1 MKLLCLI
8 TSCYLLSF
16 TAHTQLRKN
25 SEVPNFNRISHD
37 GSSVQ
42 LKSNKSRVTIV
53 SFWASWCS
61 PCLKSLGHTIIPLY
75 DQYDRSELNVIG
87 ISNDLEEEK
96 WRKTIEKYNIPWVN
110 IWDEDRSLVKAFQV
124 PAIPTYFLVNQ
135 EGIIIN
141 SNVDAKKLKTVV
153 RKALKN

>member
-1 MKLLCLI
+1 MKLLYLI

-16 TAHTQLRKN
+16 TAHTQLLKN
-25 SEVPNFNRISHD
+25 SEVPNFNRISYD

-61 PCLKSLGHTIIPLY
+61 PCLKSLDHTIIPLY

>member
-1 MKLLCLI
+1 MKLLYLI
-8 TSCYLLSF
+8 ASFYLFSF
-16 TAHTQLRKN
+16 TAYAQLRKN
-25 SEVPNFNRISHD
+25 SEVPNFNHISYD
-37 GSSVQ
+37 GSRVQ
-42 LKSNKSRVTIV
+42 LKSSKSRVTIV
-53 SFWASWCS
+53 SFWASWCR
-61 PCLKSLGHTIIPLY
+61 PCLKSLDHTIIPLY

-141 SNVDAKKLKTVV
+141 SNVDSKKLKTVV

>member
-1 MKLLCLI
+1 MKLSYLI

-16 TAHTQLRKN
+16 TAHTQLLKN
-25 SEVPNFNRISHD
+25 SEVPNFNRISYD
-37 GSSVQ
+37 GSRVQ
-42 LKSNKSRVTIV
+42 LKTSKSRVTIV
-53 SFWASWCS
+53 NFWASWCG
-61 PCLKSLGHTIIPLY
+61 PCLKSLDHTIIPLY

>member
-1 MKLLCLI
+1 MKLLYLI
-8 TSCYLLSF
+8 ASFYLFSF
-16 TAHTQLRKN
+16 TAYAQLRKN
-25 SEVPNFNRISHD
+25 SEVPNFNHISYD
-37 GSSVQ
+37 GSRVR
-42 LKSNKSRVTIV
+42 LKSSKSRVTIIN
-53 SFWASWCS
+53 FWASWCG
-61 PCLKSLGHTIIPLY
+61 PCLKSLDHTIIPLY

-141 SNVDAKKLKTVV
+141 SNVDSKKLKTVV